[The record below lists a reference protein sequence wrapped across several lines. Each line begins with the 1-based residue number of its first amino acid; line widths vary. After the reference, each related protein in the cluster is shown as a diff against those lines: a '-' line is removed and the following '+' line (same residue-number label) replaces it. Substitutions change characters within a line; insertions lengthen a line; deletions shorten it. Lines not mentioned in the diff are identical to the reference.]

1 MAGRLLEGR
10 LLPEEGSTSHSE
22 RTGAVAGAAPAT
34 LHGGGT
40 GSSVFDYLVKMG
52 TERGRESDQK
62 VMCVPLGPVEIA
74 SQWYAHNR
82 LTPQRFVFPRFAGC
96 RRSTDLPGILGPIP
110 PPSLH
115 VHVCAIG
122 HGASLL
128 KFLVRRMFL
137 QNLLKHICLW
147 PPAATPKKYSRITP
161 PRKTPSG
168 FGIKH
173 IYIYI

>member
-1 MAGRLLEGR
+1 MAWRLFEGR

-34 LHGGGT
+34 LHGWGT
-40 GSSVFDYLVKMG
+40 GSSVFTYLVKMG

-62 VMCVPLGPVEIA
+62 VMSVPLGPVEIA

-82 LTPQRFVFPRFAGC
+82 LTPQRFVFSRFAGC
-96 RRSTDLPGILGPIP
+96 WRSPDLPGILGPIP
-110 PPSLH
+110 PPSL
-115 VHVCAIG
+115 HVCAIG

-128 KFLVRRMFL
+128 KFLVRPMFL

-147 PPAATPKKYSRITP
+147 PPSCHPKEILSHHP
-161 PRKTPSG
+161 PS
-168 FGIKH
+168 
-173 IYIYI
+173 